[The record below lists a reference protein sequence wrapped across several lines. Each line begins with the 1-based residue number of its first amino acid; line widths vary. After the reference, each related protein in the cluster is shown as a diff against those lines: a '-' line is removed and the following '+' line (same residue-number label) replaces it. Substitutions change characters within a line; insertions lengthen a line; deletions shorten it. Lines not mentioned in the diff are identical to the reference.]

1 MLPAFP
7 YNRRVSVVVGKRMEE
22 FDSSAVKAILFDVYG
37 TLVEID
43 DKRAPFGQLIQ
54 IGARQ
59 GRQPSAK
66 DAAIL
71 MGQPVGLREAAE
83 LFGIRL
89 TDADRERLESD
100 LRAELASI
108 APFADTL
115 PALYALKNRGFP
127 LGLCSNLALD
137 YAAPVVSILPF
148 ALDAYV
154 WSFDTGAIK
163 PDPVIYAHACR
174 QLGCAPGEVL
184 MVGDTF
190 EADVEGPR
198 AFGMQALLLDR
209 QQRSGTRDAL
219 PSLSALC
226 AMLEGP
232 A

>member
-1 MLPAFP
+1 
-7 YNRRVSVVVGKRMEE
+7 MEE

-43 DKRAPFGQLIQ
+43 DKRAPFSQLID
-54 IGARQ
+54 IGVRQ
-59 GRQPSAK
+59 GRQPSDK
-66 DAAIL
+66 DAGII

-89 TDADRERLESD
+89 TDADRERLESE
-100 LRAELASI
+100 LSAELASI

-115 PALYALKNRGFP
+115 PALRELKNRGFK

-137 YAAPVVSILPF
+137 YAAPIVSVLPF

-174 QLGCAPGEVL
+174 QLSCAPGEVL
-184 MVGDTF
+184 MVGDTV

-198 AFGMQALLLDR
+198 AFGMQALWLDR
-209 QQRSGTRDAL
+209 TQRFGTRDSL
-219 PSLSALC
+219 PSLSVLC
-226 AMLEGP
+226 DMLKGP